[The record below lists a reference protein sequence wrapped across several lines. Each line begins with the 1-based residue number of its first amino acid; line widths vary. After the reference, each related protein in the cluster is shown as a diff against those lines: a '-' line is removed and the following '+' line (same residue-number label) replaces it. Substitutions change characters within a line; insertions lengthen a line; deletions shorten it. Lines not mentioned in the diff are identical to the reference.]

1 MLTTGCGT
9 ALVSTTKTWTTGDTA
24 IAPWS
29 SVTLAVSSYAP
40 AGTFVQRRKNGPM
53 GLRVGKL
60 VVTPRLLV
68 PSKNSTVW
76 IVKNP
81 SVSKADA
88 TIRMFPG
95 AGKTAPFQGA
105 LIWTLGG
112 WLVATGPSLSK
123 MSTTALLGTPML

>member
-1 MLTTGCGT
+1 MLTTGCAT

-29 SVTLAVSSYAP
+29 SVALAVSSYAP
-40 AGTFVQRRKNGPM
+40 TGTLVQSRKNGPM

-60 VVTPRLLV
+60 VVTPRLFA

-81 SVSKADA
+81 SLSKADA
-88 TIRMFPG
+88 RIKMSPG
-95 AGKTAPFQGA
+95 AGKTAPFAGA
-105 LIWTLGG
+105 LILTLGG
-112 WLVATGPSLSK
+112 RLVAT
-123 MSTTALLGTPML
+123 